1 MPYCEAT
8 KMILSTVNLVNNYK
22 FSDFIIKKITEEQS
36 ERDTEVVK
44 KTKRHSFGAVTRRV
58 SLYLDIFPELFITGC
73 NMFCYSKELVLF
85 FSFACLCVR

>member
-1 MPYCEAT
+1 MPFSEDT

-36 ERDTEVVK
+36 ERDIEVVK

-58 SLYLDIFPELFITGC
+58 RHVISFELFIKGAPC
-73 NMFCYSKELVLF
+73 
-85 FSFACLCVR
+85 